1 MGTPDV
7 YSNVVL
13 CSMAELPLYRLIA
26 FHLSTF
32 LTFSLPH
39 HLTQASRLR
48 ENSLVFP
55 GTWAFC
61 LATMAGVV
69 IWIHGRGPV

>member
-7 YSNVVL
+7 YSDVVL

-39 HLTQASRLR
+39 HLT
-48 ENSLVFP
+48 
-55 GTWAFC
+55 
-61 LATMAGVV
+61 
-69 IWIHGRGPV
+69 